1 MDIGLHNDG
10 LVHKSQ
16 MANYYVSSP
25 IEVVSVGE
33 KVKVRVLDIDE
44 EREKVSL
51 SMKEDSRK
59 KTLDSRKNPHPTGV
73 RHIETRRDQAYPP
86 L

>member
-1 MDIGLHNDG
+1 
-10 LVHKSQ
+10 
-16 MANYYVSSP
+16 MANYYVSNP

-51 SMKEDSRK
+51 SMKDPGQTQTPKHTSTK
-59 KTLDSRKNPHPTGV
+59 
-73 RHIETRRDQAYPP
+73 Y
-86 L
+86 

>member
-1 MDIGLHNDG
+1 
-10 LVHKSQ
+10 
-16 MANYYVSSP
+16 MANYYVSNP

-51 SMKEDSRK
+51 SMKDPSQIQDSRK
-59 KTLDSRKNPHPTGV
+59 KSQDPGKRDRRSQ
-73 RHIETRRDQAYPP
+73 ESERRDFDAESSGMRSNITFS
-86 L
+86 